1 MLGNRVVQACVE
13 EGPSEETYPFHGYSE
28 TSSAGYPYRILG
40 RRSSHHA
47 LVCSTRVEGAHKVE
61 VTFVSAA
68 VVICLFAV
76 GTFLSRVVV
85 TSRFVVMTSL
95 VMMAATSPSPFAEGT
110 FPSSA
115 EETGFRSEAGAVRLD
130 PKLAASLSGV

>member
-1 MLGNRVVQACVE
+1 MLGNRVEQAYAE
-13 EGPSEETYPFHGYSE
+13 EDPSEETYPVHGYSE
-28 TSSAGYPYRILG
+28 MSSAENRCRTPE
-40 RRSSHHA
+40 RRSPRHV
-47 LVCSTRVEGAHKVE
+47 LVRSTLVEGAHKVQ
-61 VTFVSAA
+61 VIFVSAA
-68 VVICLFAV
+68 VAICLFVVA
-76 GTFLSRVVV
+76 TCLSMVVV

-115 EETGFRSEAGAVRLD
+115 EETGFGSEVGAVHLD